1 MNKLDHL
8 FFLLPYFVF
17 YFFFW
22 CSVFEVHKAHSF
34 LSCSSFNWWKALMGA
49 TWFKVDKALSEMADL
64 LFALWFSETSETP
77 DGQQYLPFMSLCL
90 DITVFLPSAHN
101 VKGEQSGYDVWQIT
115 ADCSLITQRYETKKE
130 IKWINF
136 TRITYSQTQF
146 NIQDFIIN
154 KNWKQIQHEFSGS
167 TPHSSFW
174 EQSNLCFTGT

>member
-22 CSVFEVHKAHSF
+22 CSVFEVHKARSL

-115 ADCSLITQRYETKKE
+115 ADCSLITQRYETKKKSKE
-130 IKWINF
+130 SILQGSHIHKHNL
-136 TRITYSQTQF
+136 TYRI
-146 NIQDFIIN
+146 
-154 KNWKQIQHEFSGS
+154 
-167 TPHSSFW
+167 
-174 EQSNLCFTGT
+174 LL